1 MWSGKCPVKKCLFGE
16 VSVGE
21 VSVGELSGRETVH
34 IPFFWNV
41 HATITN
47 LVYFSPNNP
56 QLAG

>member
-1 MWSGKCPVKKCLFGE
+1 MWSGKCPVREMSVRESVRRGS
-16 VSVGE
+16 VSRG
-21 VSVGELSGRETVH
+21 TVR